1 MLFKMTLKKHF
12 INPCPALVLGHKRDI
27 LTRDLTTSLWRRNL
41 SVPSWSGPPQG
52 PVKAPRTEA
61 PCQQPFRS
69 HLKGQSNDFCRDC
82 FVCPPGKWLQQLREV
97 CTYNPLHPPS
107 HFHACLQ
114 SMHSSC
120 TDTLLEC
127 SAAFVGLWKALSI
140 PGDPGE
146 GVWLQEAHP
155 IACLPSREVLP
166 GARPLP

>member
-1 MLFKMTLKKHF
+1 MRIQNRSKMLFKMTLKKHL
-12 INPCPALVLGHKRDI
+12 INPCPGSQKRHFNQRPND
-27 LTRDLTTSLWRRNL
+27 L
-41 SVPSWSGPPQG
+41 SVTSWSGPPQG

-82 FVCPPGKWLQQLREV
+82 FVCSPGKWLQQLREV

-146 GVWLQEAHP
+146 GVWLQKAHP